1 MARKPKT
8 NNVPAEET
16 VLTEEVVP
24 QEDVITQALVKS
36 NITEQALQ
44 AMEENFLKLE
54 INGIDDK
61 AGYKEVNKAR
71 IMVKNTRV
79 LTTKVCKS
87 GREKAIQEQ
96 RDWISTEKRIVERCA
111 KVEDVLAAKQKVIDD
126 IKEAEKIERETKEQ
140 QRLQERA
147 VALIGYGCNFD
158 GTAYILG
165 DIKISVLQVKSLD
178 EFTYGQLLA
187 GVEAKFRE
195 NQEIK
200 AREDALRAESEER
213 NKRILEEALAKEE
226 EMKKKEADIAAR
238 EEAIRQAELKAKAD
252 AEALIKA
259 KEDEAKRQYEA
270 QLAQIEKEAADR
282 LKARKSALFQ
292 LGFALQGDQFLLLGM
307 NVPEKELIQ
316 FTDIQFDEMLDS
328 VTKESVRIK
337 AVMEEQRI
345 AKEEQL
351 KKEAAEAERKKIESE
366 IMAKEREA
374 EKERVAKL
382 KEETR
387 LAMML
392 PDVKKLDNY
401 LNALIE
407 VPVPTFNDAHF
418 AGLNGY
424 IQKTLG
430 QFVKH
435 IQDKQPK

>member
-1 MARKPKT
+1 MTKKRT
-8 NNVPAEET
+8 NNPQVTEP
-16 VLTEEVVP
+16 VVTEEVIP

-61 AGYKEVNKAR
+61 AGYEEVNKAR

-111 KVEDVLAAKQKVIDD
+111 KVEDALAAKQKVIDD
-126 IKEAEKIERETKEQ
+126 IKEAEKLERETKEQ

-147 VALIGYGCNFD
+147 VKLIGYGCNFD
-158 GTAYILG
+158 GSAYILG

-178 EFTYGQLLA
+178 EFTYSQLLA
-187 GVEAKFRE
+187 GVETKFRE

-200 AREDALRAESEER
+200 AREDALRAEAEER

-226 EMKKKEADIAAR
+226 EIKKKEADIAAR

-252 AEALIKA
+252 AEALIRA
-259 KEDEAKRQYEA
+259 REEEAKRRHEV

-282 LKARKSALFQ
+282 LKSRRSSLFSLGFSQQNDKLVFIGVDAINDDAIKAIPDNTWVEYLETISKKVAERKSQIEAERL
-292 LGFALQGDQFLLLGM
+292 
-307 NVPEKELIQ
+307 
-316 FTDIQFDEMLDS
+316 
-328 VTKESVRIK
+328 
-337 AVMEEQRI
+337 

-351 KKEAAEAERKKIESE
+351 KQDAVEAERK
-366 IMAKEREA
+366 RVEA
-374 EKERVAKL
+374 ERMRIEAEEFAKRA
-382 KEETR
+382 EETR
-387 LAMML
+387 LAMMQ
-392 PDVKKLDNY
+392 PDVVKLDSY
-401 LNALIE
+401 LNKLLEI
-407 VPVPTFNDAHF
+407 PVPTFNDAHF